1 MKCGIKEVS
10 ELTGVSAR
18 TLRYYDQIGLLKPSK
33 TSEAGYRYYGERELE
48 ILQQIL
54 FYKERG
60 MELKQIKKIIYQK
73 DFDIMAALRE
83 HLLELEEKRNHMEA
97 LIQTVEQTI
106 RSMKGEYDMSDQ
118 EKFQAFRQILQQE
131 VEHIFYFRNVREL
144 ELTVR
149 MNMTNMLI
157 RYPALGWVR
166 PQNTQALNDEIAA
179 LKEKIK
185 GLEGE
190 LEQKIPDPFLN
201 VRKVTSQD
209 TFDFEYQLHAY
220 QDGNFK
226 ELKLNRQMTWLEI
239 LQLLF
244 KVFKNQTPEEYFSIR
259 INDYLNE
266 TGLKDA
272 QVQMPRAHAVARSQI
287 NFRALHNIKHQL
299 KQSDWITPVGR
310 DDRQRVM
317 WQFTEKGKNLL
328 KKMTASKNA

>member
-118 EKFQAFRQILQQE
+118 EKFQAFKER
-131 VEHIFYFRNVREL
+131 VVRENEEKHGAEIREKYGDEEMDAANRKVLDMTEEEYERFQNLGEEIRIQLQDAVRGGANPEDECGRRVGALHKEWLGKTWKQYTKEAHAAIGNLYISDERFKMYYDKEVNGCAKFL
-144 ELTVR
+144 ESA
-149 MNMTNMLI
+149 I
-157 RYPALGWVR
+157 RYWV
-166 PQNTQALNDEIAA
+166 
-179 LKEKIK
+179 
-185 GLEGE
+185 
-190 LEQKIPDPFLN
+190 
-201 VRKVTSQD
+201 
-209 TFDFEYQLHAY
+209 
-220 QDGNFK
+220 
-226 ELKLNRQMTWLEI
+226 
-239 LQLLF
+239 
-244 KVFKNQTPEEYFSIR
+244 
-259 INDYLNE
+259 
-266 TGLKDA
+266 
-272 QVQMPRAHAVARSQI
+272 
-287 NFRALHNIKHQL
+287 
-299 KQSDWITPVGR
+299 
-310 DDRQRVM
+310 DRV
-317 WQFTEKGKNLL
+317 
-328 KKMTASKNA
+328 

>member
-118 EKFQAFRQILQQE
+118 EKFQAFKER
-131 VEHIFYFRNVREL
+131 VVREN
-144 ELTVR
+144 EEKHGAE
-149 MNMTNMLI
+149 I
-157 RYPALGWVR
+157 REKYG
-166 PQNTQALNDEIAA
+166 DEEMDAA
-179 LKEKIK
+179 
-185 GLEGE
+185 
-190 LEQKIPDPFLN
+190 N
-201 VRKVTSQD
+201 RKVLD
-209 TFDFEYQLHAY
+209 
-220 QDGNFK
+220 
-226 ELKLNRQMTWLEI
+226 MTE
-239 LQLLF
+239 
-244 KVFKNQTPEEYFSIR
+244 EEYERFQNLGEEIR
-259 INDYLNE
+259 IQLQ
-266 TGLKDA
+266 DA
-272 QVQMPRAHAVARSQI
+272 VRGGANPEDECGRRIV
-287 NFRALHNIKHQL
+287 ALHKEWLGKTWKQYTKEANRRFTGRRSMVFPDNIVLTNYIIQN
-299 KQSDWITPVGR
+299 II
-310 DDRQRVM
+310 
-317 WQFTEKGKNLL
+317 LL
-328 KKMTASKNA
+328 I